1 MDRTF
6 AAERLRGVIT
16 EVIAAVG
23 LEPTMAGVFADSI
36 VAADLRG
43 VKSHGTIRV
52 PEYVRR
58 VESGVMDPR
67 AEARFVHD
75 EGAVGLLD
83 GGNGFGQA
91 AGCTAMRRAIDKAQ
105 ALGIGLVG
113 VRNSN
118 HFGIAAY
125 YAMMALDAGM
135 IGLVMTNASPA
146 MNPFGTSIPLLGTN
160 PIAVAVPAGV
170 EKPIVLDMS
179 TSLVARGKIRFAA
192 LTGKEIPPGWATD
205 ADGEPTTDAKK
216 ALKGSLEPIGGPKG
230 SGLSLI
236 VDLLCGVLTGSC
248 LTGEV
253 KTIVDVSGP
262 AKTGHIFGA
271 IDIGRFIGREPF
283 RQNVDAVIRR
293 IKGLPARAGQKVFMP
308 GEIELDLAAR
318 RMQEGVPLA
327 EEVARNL
334 NALAERFN
342 TTRLA

>member
-1 MDRTF
+1 MDTTYPVG
-6 AAERLRGVIT
+6 RLRRVIT
-16 EVIAAVG
+16 DIIAAVG
-23 LEPTMAGVFADSI
+23 LDSEMARVFADSI

-58 VESGVMDPR
+58 VESGVMDPQ
-67 AEARFVHD
+67 AEARFVRD

-83 GGNGFGQA
+83 GGNGFGQVA
-91 AGCTAMRRAIDKAQ
+91 ACTAMRRAIEKAGTH
-105 ALGIGLVG
+105 GIGLVG

-118 HFGIAAY
+118 HFGIASY
-125 YAMMALDAGM
+125 YAMTALEAGM
-135 IGLVMTNASPA
+135 IGVVLTNASPA
-146 MNPFGTSIPLLGTN
+146 MNPFGTITPLLGTN
-160 PIAVAVPAGV
+160 PIAVAVPAGT

-179 TSLVARGKIRFAA
+179 TSFVARGKIRFAA
-192 LTGKEIPPGWATD
+192 LTGKEIPLGWATD
-205 ADGEPTTDAKK
+205 AAGEPTTDAQT
-216 ALKGSLEPIGGPKG
+216 ALKGSLEPIGGAKG

-262 AKTGHIFGA
+262 ARTGHIFGA
-271 IDIGRFIGREPF
+271 IDVGRFIGAELF

-293 IKGLPARAGQKVFMP
+293 IKGLPPRAGQKVFMP
-308 GEIELDLAAR
+308 GEIEFDLAAR
-318 RMQEGVPLA
+318 REREGVPLA

-334 NALAERFN
+334 NALAERFK
-342 TTRLA
+342 TSRLE

>member
-1 MDRTF
+1 MEH
-6 AAERLRGVIT
+6 AYSVERLRKVIMDI
-16 EVIAAVG
+16 IAAVG
-23 LEPTMAGVFADSI
+23 LEPSMAKVFADSI

-58 VESGVMDPR
+58 VESKVLDPK
-67 AEARFVHD
+67 AEVNFIRD
-75 EGAVGLLD
+75 EGATGLLD

-91 AGCTAMRRAIDKAQ
+91 AAYKAMRRAIEKAT
-105 ALGIGLVG
+105 AHGVGLVG

-118 HFGIAAY
+118 HFGIASY
-125 YAMMALDAGM
+125 YAMTALEAGM
-135 IGLVMTNASPA
+135 IGVVMTNASPA
-146 MNPFGTSIPLLGTN
+146 INPFGTITPLLGTN
-160 PIAVAVPAGV
+160 PIAVAVPAGT

-192 LTGKEIPPGWATD
+192 LTGKEIPLGWATD
-205 ADGEPTTDAKK
+205 ASGEPTTDAQK
-216 ALKGSLEPIGGPKG
+216 ALKGSLEPIGGAKG

-262 AKTGHIFGA
+262 ALTGHMFGA
-271 IDIGRFIGREPF
+271 IDVGRFIGADLFKQSVE
-283 RQNVDAVIRR
+283 AVIRR
-293 IKGLPARAGQKVFMP
+293 MKGLPPRVGHQVFLP
-308 GEIELDLAAR
+308 GEIEFDLAAR
-318 RMQEGVPLA
+318 RMREGVPLA

-334 NALAERFN
+334 NALADRFN
-342 TTRLA
+342 TVRLE

>member
-1 MDRTF
+1 MDKTF
-6 AAERLRGVIT
+6 AAERLRKVIT
-16 EVIAAVG
+16 EIIAAVG
-23 LEPTMAGVFADSI
+23 LEPAMAGVFAESI

-43 VKSHGTIRV
+43 VKSHGAIRV

-58 VESGVMDPR
+58 VESGVMDPK
-67 AEARFVHD
+67 AKAHFVRD

-83 GGNGFGQA
+83 GANGFGQA
-91 AGCTAMRRAIDKAQ
+91 AGCTAMRRAIEKAQ

-118 HFGIAAY
+118 HFGIASY
-125 YAMMALDAGM
+125 YAMMALEAGM
-135 IGLVMTNASPA
+135 IGVVLTNASPA
-146 MNPFGTSIPLLGTN
+146 MNPFGTTQPLLGTN
-160 PIAVAVPAGV
+160 PIAVAVPAGA

-192 LTGKEIPPGWATD
+192 LTGKEIPLGWATD
-205 ADGEPTTDAKK
+205 AQGEPTTDAQK

-230 SGLSLI
+230 SGLSLM

-271 IDIGRFIGREPF
+271 IDAGRFVGSELF
-283 RQNVDAVIRR
+283 KQNVDAVIRR

-308 GEIELDLAAR
+308 GEIEFDLAAR
-318 RMQEGVPLA
+318 REQEGVPVA

-334 NALAERFN
+334 NALAQRFK
-342 TTRLA
+342 TAALE

>member
-1 MDRTF
+1 MDTSYPV
-6 AAERLRGVIT
+6 ERVRRVIT
-16 EVIAAVG
+16 DIIAAVG
-23 LEPTMAGVFADSI
+23 LDPEMARVFADSI

-67 AEARFVHD
+67 AEPHFVRD

-83 GGNGFGQA
+83 GGNGFGQVA
-91 AGCTAMRRAIDKAQ
+91 ASTAMHRAIEKAGTH
-105 ALGIGLVG
+105 GIGLVG

-118 HFGIAAY
+118 HFGIASY
-125 YAMMALDAGM
+125 YAMTALEAGM
-135 IGLVMTNASPA
+135 IGVVLTNASPA
-146 MNPFGTSIPLLGTN
+146 MNPFGTITPLLGTN
-160 PIAVAVPAGV
+160 PIAVAVPAGT

-179 TSLVARGKIRFAA
+179 TSFVARGKIRFAA
-192 LTGKEIPPGWATD
+192 LTGREIPLGWATD
-205 ADGEPTTDAKK
+205 AAGEPTTDAQT
-216 ALKGSLEPIGGPKG
+216 ALKGSLEPIGGAKG

-262 AKTGHIFGA
+262 ARTGHIFGA
-271 IDIGRFIGREPF
+271 IDVGRFIGAELF

-293 IKGLPARAGQKVFMP
+293 IKGLPPRPGQKVFMP
-308 GEIELDLAAR
+308 GEIEFDLAAR
-318 RMQEGVPLA
+318 RRQEGVPLA

-334 NALAERFN
+334 NALAERFK
-342 TTRLA
+342 TGRLE

>member
-1 MDRTF
+1 
-6 AAERLRGVIT
+6 
-16 EVIAAVG
+16 
-23 LEPTMAGVFADSI
+23 
-36 VAADLRG
+36 

-146 MNPFGTSIPLLGTN
+146 INPFGTSTPLLGTN

>member
-1 MDRTF
+1 MDKSYPVG
-6 AAERLRGVIT
+6 RLRRVIT
-16 EVIAAVG
+16 DIIAAVG
-23 LEPTMAGVFADSI
+23 LDSEMARVFADSI

-58 VESGVMDPR
+58 VESGVMEAR
-67 AEARFVHD
+67 TEARFVRD

-83 GGNGFGQA
+83 AGNGFGQA
-91 AGCTAMRRAIDKAQ
+91 AACRAMRRAIEKAG
-105 ALGIGLVG
+105 AHGIGLVG

-125 YAMMALDAGM
+125 YAMMALEAGM
-135 IGLVMTNASPA
+135 IGVVMTNASPA
-146 MNPFGTSIPLLGTN
+146 INPFGTTTPLLGTN
-160 PIAVAVPAGV
+160 PIAVAVPAGA

-192 LTGKEIPPGWATD
+192 LTGKEIPLGWATD

-216 ALKGSLEPIGGPKG
+216 ALKGSLEPIGGAKG

-262 AKTGHIFGA
+262 ARTGHIFGA
-271 IDIGRFIGREPF
+271 IDVGRFIGAELF

-293 IKGLPARAGQKVFMP
+293 IKGLPPRAGQKVFMP
-308 GEIELDLAAR
+308 GEIEFDLAAR
-318 RMQEGVPLA
+318 REREGVPLA

-334 NALAERFN
+334 NALAERFK
-342 TTRLA
+342 TVRLE

>member
-1 MDRTF
+1 MEKTYP
-6 AAERLRGVIT
+6 AERLRGVIRGI
-16 EVIAAVG
+16 IAAVG
-23 LEPTMAGVFADSI
+23 LDFEMAGVFADSI

-67 AEARFVHD
+67 AEVRFVRD

-91 AGCTAMRRAIDKAQ
+91 AACKAMRRAIEKAGVH
-105 ALGIGLVG
+105 GIGLVG

-118 HFGIAAY
+118 HFGIASY
-125 YAMMALDAGM
+125 YAMAALEAGM
-135 IGLVMTNASPA
+135 IGLVLTNASPA
-146 MNPFGTSIPLLGTN
+146 MNPFGTMTPLLGTN
-160 PIAVAVPAGV
+160 PIAVAVPAGE

-192 LTGKEIPPGWATD
+192 LTGKEIPLGWATD
-205 ADGEPTTDAKK
+205 AAGEPTTDAQK
-216 ALKGSLEPIGGPKG
+216 ALKGSLEPIGGAKG
-230 SGLSLI
+230 SGLALI

-248 LTGEV
+248 LTGDV

-262 AKTGHIFGA
+262 ARTGHIFGA
-271 IDIGRFIGREPF
+271 IDVARFIGADLF
-283 RQNVDAVIRR
+283 KQNVDAVIRR
-293 IKGLPARAGQKVFMP
+293 IKGLPARAGHQVFLP
-308 GEIELDLAAR
+308 GEIEYDLAAR
-318 RMQEGVPLA
+318 RTREGVPLA

-334 NALAERFN
+334 NALANRFQ
-342 TTRLA
+342 TPRLA

>member
-1 MDRTF
+1 MDTSYP
-6 AAERLRGVIT
+6 AERLRRVIT
-16 EVIAAVG
+16 DIIAAVG
-23 LEPTMAGVFADSI
+23 LDPEMAAVFADSI

-43 VKSHGTIRV
+43 VKSHGTVRV

-67 AEARFVHD
+67 AEARFVRD

-83 GGNGFGQA
+83 GGNGFGQVA
-91 AGCTAMRRAIDKAQ
+91 ARTAMRRAIEKAGTH
-105 ALGIGLVG
+105 GIGLVG

-118 HFGIAAY
+118 HFGIASY
-125 YAMMALDAGM
+125 YAMTALEAGM
-135 IGLVMTNASPA
+135 IGVVLTHASPA
-146 MNPFGTSIPLLGTN
+146 MNPFGTLTPLLGTN

-192 LTGKEIPPGWATD
+192 LTGKEIPLGWATD
-205 ADGEPTTDAKK
+205 AAGEPTTDAQK
-216 ALKGSLEPIGGPKG
+216 ALKGSLEPIGGAKG

-236 VDLLCGVLTGSC
+236 VDLLSGVLTGSC

-262 AKTGHIFGA
+262 SRTGHLFGA
-271 IDIGRFIGREPF
+271 IDVGRFIGAELF
-283 RQNVDAVIRR
+283 RKNVDAVIRR
-293 IKGLPARAGQKVFMP
+293 IKGLPPRPGQKVFMP
-308 GEIELDLAAR
+308 GEIEFDLAAR
-318 RMQEGVPLA
+318 REREGVPLA

-342 TTRLA
+342 TVRLE

>member
-1 MDRTF
+1 MDV
-6 AAERLRGVIT
+6 AYPAERLRRVIAD
-16 EVIAAVG
+16 IMAAVG
-23 LEPTMAGVFADSI
+23 LEPAMAKVFADSI

-67 AEARFVHD
+67 AEPRFVRD

-83 GGNGFGQA
+83 GGNGFGQV
-91 AGCTAMRRAIDKAQ
+91 AGCAAMRRAIEKAA

-118 HFGIAAY
+118 HFGIASF
-125 YAMMALDAGM
+125 YAMMALEPGM
-135 IGLVMTNASPA
+135 IGLVLTNASPA
-146 MNPFGTSIPLLGTN
+146 INPFGTTQPLLGTN
-160 PIAVAVPAGV
+160 PIAVAVPAGA

-192 LTGKEIPPGWATD
+192 LTGKEIPLGWATD
-205 ADGEPTTDAKK
+205 AEGEPTTDAKQ
-216 ALKGSLEPIGGPKG
+216 ALKGSLEPIGGAKG

-236 VDLLCGVLTGSC
+236 VDLLCGVMTGSC

-262 AKTGHIFGA
+262 ARTGHIFGA
-271 IDIGRFIGREPF
+271 IDVGRFIGHDLF
-283 RQNVDAVIRR
+283 KQNVEAVIRR
-293 IKGLPARAGQKVFMP
+293 IKGLPVRAGQQVFMP
-308 GEIELDLAAR
+308 GEIEFDLAAR
-318 RMQEGVPLA
+318 RAKEGIPLA
-327 EEVARNL
+327 EEVVRNL

-342 TTRLA
+342 TVRLE